1 MPPPDGG
8 PVGSDRRADVDRSG
22 AAPGIK
28 SLAPGMRALLVTA
41 AVLVFLAGVQLYA
54 FPLRTETYFAWTVL
68 PPLTAV
74 FLGASYWSSMVF
86 EASASQ
92 ARSWAEARVS
102 VPTVF
107 IFTTLTLI
115 ATLVHRDKFHFGA
128 EHQFSTRLVTWIW
141 LAIYVVVPVLMV
153 VLTVV
158 QLRQP
163 GVDPPRDR
171 PLPTPLMVIVG
182 VQALVFIAMGAALFV
197 APERASGWWPW
208 TLTPLTGRAIGAW
221 VFSLGIAAAHS
232 LWERDARRVR
242 PAALADVTFFVL
254 QGLALIRHGD
264 DVDWDK
270 PVSIV
275 YVVALGMSFVAGLW
289 ALSVAK
295 GPPTAAVRRS
305 V

>member
-1 MPPPDGG
+1 M
-8 PVGSDRRADVDRSG
+8 
-22 AAPGIK
+22 
-28 SLAPGMRALLVTA
+28 
-41 AVLVFLAGVQLYA
+41 
-54 FPLRTETYFAWTVL
+54 
-68 PPLTAV
+68 
-74 FLGASYWSSMVF
+74 
-86 EASASQ
+86 
-92 ARSWAEARVS
+92 S

-128 EHQFSTRLVTWIW
+128 ENQFSTRLVTWIW

-158 QLRQP
+158 QMRQP

-232 LWERDARRVR
+232 LWERDAS
-242 PAALADVTFFVL
+242 P
-254 QGLALIRHGD
+254 
-264 DVDWDK
+264 
-270 PVSIV
+270 
-275 YVVALGMSFVAGLW
+275 
-289 ALSVAK
+289 
-295 GPPTAAVRRS
+295 GPPRRPRGCDVLRAPGPRSDPTRRRRRLGQARLDRLRGGARHVVRRRPVGPVGREGSADGRRAPLDLTAAQPDL
-305 V
+305 